1 MALTPLDI
9 HNKEFAK
16 SFRGYDEDEVDEFLD
31 RVVKDYEELIRE
43 NTQLKQRIQELA
55 DKLEHYTQI
64 EETLHNAIIVAQQTA
79 QEVKETALGEA
90 ELIRKEAEQETRRNV
105 EANMAK
111 AEKIREEIEEMVKQ
125 AIIFRSRFKT
135 LLESQLEIVNS
146 EEWRALER
154 FASSS
159 AEAAGGQ
166 DYMP

>member
-16 SFRGYDEDEVDEFLD
+16 GFRGYDEDEVDEFLD

-43 NTQLKQRIQELA
+43 NTQLKQRIQELT
-55 DKLEHYTQI
+55 DKLEHYTKI

-90 ELIRKEAEQETRRNV
+90 ELIRKEAEQETRRNI
-105 EANMAK
+105 ENHLAR
-111 AEKIREEIEEMVKQ
+111 AEKVREEIEELVKQ

-135 LLESQLEIVNS
+135 LLEAQLEIVNS
-146 EEWRALER
+146 EDWREFER
-154 FASSS
+154 FTSSS
-159 AEAAGGQ
+159 AAAAEGP
-166 DYMP
+166 DYLP